1 METAVKDR
9 VFMGN
14 ILTGALEGPLKKTK
28 VDNVNNGKQM
38 TMRVII
44 ASLPWPAPSSN
55 IFCTLFIFT
64 LFRQS
69 KVKLLDFF
77 IEGVA

>member
-14 ILTGALEGPLKKTK
+14 ILTGVLEGPLKKTK

-38 TMRVII
+38 TMRVIMVI
-44 ASLPWPAPSSN
+44 PPMA
-55 IFCTLFIFT
+55 
-64 LFRQS
+64 RS
-69 KVKLLDFF
+69 KF
-77 IEGVA
+77 